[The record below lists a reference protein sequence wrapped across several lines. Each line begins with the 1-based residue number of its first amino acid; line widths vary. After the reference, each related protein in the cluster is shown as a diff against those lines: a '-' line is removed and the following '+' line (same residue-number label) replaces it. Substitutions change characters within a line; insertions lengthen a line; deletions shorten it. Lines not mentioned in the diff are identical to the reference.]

1 MPAPVSLLSVENL
14 SIGFKTEG
22 GGCVRVVEDVSFTV
36 GAGEMV
42 GLVGESGCGKSVTA
56 MSILKLLPMP
66 PAFIAGGRVLFE
78 GEDLAALGDEAMR
91 RLRGE
96 GIGMIF
102 QEPMTSLNPTFT
114 IGYQLDEVL
123 TTHRAMKAREARAR
137 SIELLRKVGVG
148 AAESRCHQYPHQLS
162 GGLRQRVMIA
172 MALACGPKL
181 LIADEPTTALDV
193 TIQAQILDLLKRL
206 QGELGMAVLLITHD
220 LGVVAEFCKRVMV
233 MYAGRIVETAPA
245 RHLFG
250 APRHPYTA
258 GLLAAVP
265 RLSRG
270 KNRLVTIPGVVPPP
284 GTRGVGCPFSDRCP
298 RVLPRCRQ
306 EMPALAAIESS
317 DHHAACWNPVPS

>member
-22 GGCVRVVEDVSFTV
+22 GDSVRVVEDVSFTV

-78 GEDLAALGDEAMR
+78 GDDLAALGDEAMR

-123 TTHRAMKAREARAR
+123 TTHRSMKAREARAR

-148 AAESRCHQYPHQLS
+148 AAESRCHQYPHQLA

-172 MALACGPKL
+172 MALA
-181 LIADEPTTALDV
+181 
-193 TIQAQILDLLKRL
+193 
-206 QGELGMAVLLITHD
+206 
-220 LGVVAEFCKRVMV
+220 
-233 MYAGRIVETAPA
+233 
-245 RHLFG
+245 
-250 APRHPYTA
+250 
-258 GLLAAVP
+258 
-265 RLSRG
+265 
-270 KNRLVTIPGVVPPP
+270 
-284 GTRGVGCPFSDRCP
+284 
-298 RVLPRCRQ
+298 
-306 EMPALAAIESS
+306 
-317 DHHAACWNPVPS
+317 